1 MFKYIV
7 PVFAIPCMAAAQQ
20 NETRYAVPYLEIK
33 DVREMIDNGTSDFGY
48 NINLHTATPF
58 LRNGYYM
65 WVDDQWYE
73 IINAG
78 DVFVPY
84 NDFETLFTIPKE
96 NETPLKIKDVNDVV
110 YLYPIEAL
118 DTYKVSLNDFRA
130 LSKVVEKQSPKLYEK
145 SVTIIEPEKPQA
157 NEVESEDVQIEE
169 LIAEEFQI
177 KQTVQIEEEKPEQI
191 TGLPKLRSEE
201 HTSELQSRPHLVCR
215 LLLEKK
221 KKDNMTYDR

>member
-84 NDFETLFTIPKE
+84 DDFEPLFTIPKE
-96 NETPLKIKDVNDVV
+96 NETPLKIKDVNDVI

-118 DTYKVSLNDFRA
+118 DTYKVSLNDFTA
-130 LSKVVEKQSPKLYEK
+130 LSKNVEKRTPRLYEK
-145 SVTIIEPEKPQA
+145 SVTINEPEIKEIEPEEIK
-157 NEVESEDVQIEE
+157 IEE
-169 LIAEEFQI
+169 LIAED
-177 KQTVQIEEEKPEQI
+177 VQAEDIVLIEGEKPQQL
-191 TGLPKLRSEE
+191 TGLPQLNP
-201 HTSELQSRPHLVCR
+201 L
-215 LLLEKK
+215 
-221 KKDNMTYDR
+221 